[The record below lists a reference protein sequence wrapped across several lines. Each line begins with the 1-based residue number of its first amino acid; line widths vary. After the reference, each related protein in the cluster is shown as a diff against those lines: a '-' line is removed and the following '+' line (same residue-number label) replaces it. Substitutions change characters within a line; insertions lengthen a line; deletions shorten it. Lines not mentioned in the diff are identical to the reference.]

1 MKKTL
6 ITLIFGLY
14 FIASFGQGVA
24 PVSTSVHREANQ
36 DRLHFYRGDSVI
48 EKILNDTIRYRTNQN
63 AYMFDKDVFVNGIN
77 IAEGGSIIINN
88 DTVLSL
94 DTTNIVYKSTT
105 DTITGNKTFTTGI
118 LVGADANYTDFPG
131 ALLISAKDNTGHTYT
146 GRIGVIG
153 EANAPA
159 GDTGTGV
166 GGVAKTNGAN
176 QARGVA
182 GVGKVLSSSD
192 TGASIGGYFRSEDT
206 HTGGFNVGISC
217 RAVNATT
224 NYALSFAGGDI
235 SSNTNALKWLL
246 YDNQTSALSFDAT
259 GRTGLLK
266 LITTNG
272 TEKVEINGEL
282 DVNSI
287 ATWTPVAKIISSHLG
302 AHGIDIQ
309 TNNAY
314 GVYVHTT
321 GNSWQGVYSSTTGT
335 TAAGVLGITTGV
347 GSNCIEANSSGKRGI
362 LYYGSASA
370 CDTLISVYKSTT
382 KVLNVENSADSCKL
396 FTDKTVFAL
405 NKRIYS
411 PGFTVT
417 GLVNGVVSNTYGN
430 SIISSTLYDD
440 AIAYQGTTD
449 GDGATVALFTSNGVG
464 AVPVIG
470 TATTCDT
477 ILQLNKSTTNVLNV
491 ANATSSV
498 KLNSEK
504 DLFEFNKHIAT
515 VEVTKAY
522 QTLTYAASVTMNTNI
537 GANAKITLTGNCA
550 LTLSNLTNG
559 DEGNI
564 IVVQDA
570 TGSRTITISPT
581 PKVINGGSGAVTL
594 STAANSIDII
604 SYTYDGTNLYV
615 NYGKNYN

>member
-1 MKKTL
+1 MKKIIL
-6 ITLIFGLY
+6 SILLLAFVLSG
-14 FIASFGQGVA
+14 FAQECV
-24 PVSTSVHREANQ
+24 PVSPPGGRLPYIDIVHFNKYTSDSSIIELYQ
-36 DRLHFYRGDSVI
+36 DTVKF
-48 EKILNDTIRYRTNQN
+48 RTNQD
-63 AYMFDKDVFVNGIN
+63 AYSFNKYLFIKGLN
-77 IAEGGSIIINN
+77 IAEGGSIVINN

-94 DTTNIVYKSTT
+94 DTANIVYKSTT

-118 LVGADANYTDFPG
+118 LIGADANYTDFPG
-131 ALLISAKDNTGHTYT
+131 GLFISSKDNTGHTYT

-153 EANAPA
+153 EANASA

-272 TEKVEINGEL
+272 AEKVEINGEV
-282 DVNSI
+282 DVISTLNSI
-287 ATWTPVAKIISSHLG
+287 
-302 AHGIDIQ
+302 
-309 TNNAY
+309 Y
-314 GVYVHTT
+314 GTYNYLTGTYCIGNFNYTT
-321 GNSWQGVYSSTTGT
+321 G
-335 TAAGVLGITTGV
+335 
-347 GSNCIEANSSGKRGI
+347 ANSNAIENTAEGYQAMGGAFYTYGI
-362 LYYGSASA
+362 EGTGQYTKTNSYRAIPGIFESTL
-370 CDTLISVYKSTT
+370 CDTIFQLDKGATNIL
-382 KVLNVENSADSCKL
+382 KVTNSADSCKL
-396 FTDKTVFAL
+396 FTGKTYFAL

-449 GDGATVALFTSNGVG
+449 GNGATVALFTSNGDG
-464 AVPVIG
+464 AIPVIG
-470 TATTCDT
+470 TATSCDT
-477 ILQLNKSTTNVLNV
+477 LLQLNKSTTNALNV
-491 ANATSSV
+491 ANAPSSV

-522 QTLTYAASVTMNTNI
+522 QTLTYNASVTMNTNI

-564 IVVQDA
+564 IVIQDG
-570 TGSRTITISPT
+570 TGSREITISPQ
-581 PKVINGGSGAVTL
+581 PKVRGGDGSGTITL
-594 STAANSIDII
+594 TTTANAIDIL
-604 SYTYDGTNLYV
+604 SYTYDGTSLMV
-615 NYGKNYN
+615 TYGLDYK